1 MADKRVQ
8 DGSTQ
13 PSLVQF
19 MHPGPEFEVQGCMTI
34 GKSVPVAWRK
44 TDGASLHSDHCRRLV
59 RHHGQFVADLN
70 GEPKEGDLAFWT
82 EWEGPTQAMKIP
94 CNEDFFSACFQHE
107 VQFPCRVSEPGEAV
121 KGASQTGCGGDA
133 FMDTDPCVFGRTFK
147 YAICQQSPNSD
158 LRRLAPNS
166 LIVFGSYKKS
176 QRGQEVFCLDTVFV
190 VEGDGIDYT
199 YSTINGIYCSEAYKN
214 LSLRRVDKAAKNTF
228 YRGVRYGTGR
238 EIFSFTPA
246 KRVGDKEFS
255 RRCVIEDVKTLNQP
269 GVKVF
274 AQGRTQGFCSQIVED
289 ETIRQTWRKIV
300 DQVRAQ
306 GFVLGVGFDWP
317 VQGVTR

>member
-70 GEPKEGDLAFWT
+70 GEPKE
-82 EWEGPTQAMKIP
+82 
-94 CNEDFFSACFQHE
+94 
-107 VQFPCRVSEPGEAV
+107 
-121 KGASQTGCGGDA
+121 
-133 FMDTDPCVFGRTFK
+133 
-147 YAICQQSPNSD
+147 
-158 LRRLAPNS
+158 
-166 LIVFGSYKKS
+166 
-176 QRGQEVFCLDTVFV
+176 EVFCLDTVFV

-199 YSTINGIYCSEAYKN
+199 YSTINGIDCSEAYKN

-289 ETIRQTWRKIV
+289 ETIRQAWRKIV